1 MNLNPMAVAAILLTV
16 PLFWVGMTLQ
26 RKTQSRLLRF
36 LFVLVGIVIAVPG
49 FLLVVYYTHLFD
61 SARWFYAFRTSRFSE
76 ISVCGLGWIAGSFYS
91 WLDPKTLGGKLFW
104 PAALFA
110 FVSVPFIKPVVR
122 AFKQPIQPAVQ
133 RVQPAYCRLSAKMRR
148 SSSWLANLLRPR
160 EERRSGISLGLFGGE
175 GSERTLSFSLQIIF
189 FPQSI
194 YSGRRSSWGP
204 GSLNRASER

>member
-61 SARWFYAFRTSRFSE
+61 SARWFCAFRTSRFSE
-76 ISVCGLGWIAGSFYS
+76 ISVCGLGWIAGAFYS
-91 WLDPKTLGGKLFW
+91 WLDPETLGGKLFW

-110 FVSVPFIKPVVR
+110 FVS
-122 AFKQPIQPAVQ
+122 
-133 RVQPAYCRLSAKMRR
+133 
-148 SSSWLANLLRPR
+148 
-160 EERRSGISLGLFGGE
+160 
-175 GSERTLSFSLQIIF
+175 
-189 FPQSI
+189 
-194 YSGRRSSWGP
+194 
-204 GSLNRASER
+204 

>member
-1 MNLNPMAVAAILLTV
+1 
-16 PLFWVGMTLQ
+16 MTLQ

-49 FLLVVYYTHLFD
+49 FLLVVYYPHLFD

-76 ISVCGLGWIAGSFYS
+76 ISVGGFGWIAGAFYS
-91 WLDPKTLGGKLFW
+91 WLDPETLGGKLFW

-110 FVSVPFIKPVVR
+110 FVSFRFILTNSRITVLEER

-160 EERRSGISLGLFGGE
+160 EERRSGISPGLFGGE
-175 GSERTLSFSLQIIF
+175 VPERTLSFSLQIIF
-189 FPQSI
+189 P
-194 YSGRRSSWGP
+194 P
-204 GSLNRASER
+204 VHL